1 MLVQI
6 TINHSGST
14 ALIADMIAKASGNDT
29 VIRNPKVGIYEV
41 GHFSLDN
48 LIVERHRSFCD
59 EIGLVYAYGVC
70 DDYDQILEL
79 MPEIEKSDRKYAIS
93 ITPVKKSSQSP
104 EGGWR
109 WHKWGPYIGK
119 HEITT
124 EYLYDEPIVEKVYCF
139 QIFEIIE

>member
-48 LIVERHRSFCD
+48 LIVDC
-59 EIGLVYAYGVC
+59 LLY
-70 DDYDQILEL
+70 
-79 MPEIEKSDRKYAIS
+79 
-93 ITPVKKSSQSP
+93 TSP
-104 EGGWR
+104 SPR
-109 WHKWGPYIGK
+109 
-119 HEITT
+119 
-124 EYLYDEPIVEKVYCF
+124 DS
-139 QIFEIIE
+139 